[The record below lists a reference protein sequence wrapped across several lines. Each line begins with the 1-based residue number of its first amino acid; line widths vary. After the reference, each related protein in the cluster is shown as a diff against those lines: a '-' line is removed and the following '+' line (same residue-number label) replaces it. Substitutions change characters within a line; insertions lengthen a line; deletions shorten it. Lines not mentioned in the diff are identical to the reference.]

1 MIKKQKLNKLNIT
14 IMATTFKNKMREVMQ
29 LARQFV
35 RKNGYSMS
43 EALKAAWLNTKLKA
57 ALSKRVIKFYFQKVD
72 GSLREAYGTLMS
84 QSLF

>member
-1 MIKKQKLNKLNIT
+1 MYVNSIIYFYLVIKKQKLNKLNIT

-57 ALSKRVIKFYFQKVD
+57 ALASEWSSSIFKR
-72 GSLREAYGTLMS
+72 
-84 QSLF
+84 